1 MAILRGKIRWTIPG
15 AGTAYSVL
23 HFGTDDGFNPEQ
35 ADVDAVATKM
45 NQFITTIKA
54 VLPNVVQL
62 QVVNELEE
70 IDSNNG
76 QMIALWTTP
85 TLAAQAGTASAAA
98 GWAAAAGG
106 VISWSTGIVH
116 RARRIRGRTF
126 VVPMSNEVWDIDG
139 TIKAVPMGTL
149 NTAATAL
156 RDAAGIVR
164 LGVYAR
170 PSAPGAT
177 DGRFAP
183 VSGHRVPD
191 MSAILRSRRS

>member
-35 ADVDAVATKM
+35 ADVDTTATMM
-45 NQFITTIKA
+45 NQFITTVKST
-54 VLPNVVQL
+54 LPNVVQM

-126 VVPMSNEVWDIDG
+126 IVPMSNEVWDIDG
-139 TIKAVPMGTL
+139 TIKAVPLGQL

-156 RDAAGIVR
+156 RDPAATVR
-164 LGVYAR
+164 LGVFAR

>member
-1 MAILRGKIRWTIPG
+1 MAILRSKIRWTIPG
-15 AGTAYSVL
+15 AGTAYTVL

-35 ADVDAVATKM
+35 ADVDAVATKV
-45 NQFITTIKA
+45 NQFITTVKA
-54 VLPNVVQL
+54 NLPNVVQL

-76 QMIALWTTP
+76 EMIALWTTP

-139 TIKAVPMGTL
+139 TIKAVPMGVL
-149 NTAATAL
+149 NTAATDL
-156 RDAAGIVR
+156 RDPAGTVR
-164 LGVYAR
+164 LGVFAR
-170 PSAPGAT
+170 PSGPAAT

-191 MSAILRSRRS
+191 MSAILRSRRQ

>member
-15 AGTAYSVL
+15 AGTAYTVL

-35 ADVDAVATKM
+35 ADADAVATKM
-45 NQFITTIKA
+45 SAFCNTIKA
-54 VLPNVVQL
+54 NLPNVVSL
-62 QVVNELEE
+62 QVQNELEK

-76 QMIALWTTP
+76 EMITIWTVAT
-85 TLAAQAGTASAAA
+85 QQVHAGTASAAA

-116 RARRIRGRTF
+116 RSRRIRGRTF
-126 VVPMSNEVWDIDG
+126 VVPMSNEVWDLDG
-139 TIKAVPMGTL
+139 TIKSVPMGTL

-156 RDAAGIVR
+156 RDAAGTTR
-164 LGVYAR
+164 LGVFAR
-170 PSAPGAT
+170 PSVPGAQ

>member
-1 MAILRGKIRWTIPG
+1 MAIMRSKIRWTIPG
-15 AGTAYSVL
+15 AGTAFSVL

-35 ADVDAVATKM
+35 ADADAVVTKV
-45 NQFITTIKA
+45 NQFVTTIKA
-54 VLPNVVQL
+54 NLPNVVQL
-62 QVVNELEE
+62 QVQNEVEE

-76 QMIALWTTP
+76 ELIQIWTTP
-85 TLAAQAGTASAAA
+85 TEAAQSGTASAAA

-116 RARRIRGRTF
+116 RTRRIRGRTF
-126 VVPMSNEVWDIDG
+126 VVPMSNEVWDVDG
-139 TIKAVPMGTL
+139 TIKAVPLGVL
-149 NTAATAL
+149 NTAATDLRTPTAL
-156 RDAAGIVR
+156 IE
-164 LGVYAR
+164 LGVWAR

-191 MSAILRSRRS
+191 MSAILTSRRS